1 MTLRNGFPAVSD
13 AADQF
18 DIRAALRATT
28 AQDANGNIKTGV
40 SITAKSL
47 TGLVTAGNGTEQR
60 HRRLRCRHQP
70 IWPSL
75 AQ

>member
-47 TGLVTAGNGTEQR
+47 TGLVTAGNGMNSDI
-60 HRRLRCRHQP
+60 RLRCRHQP